1 MGQNIKVGITVIK
14 QGFSSFS
21 CHDYYIY
28 YISFR
33 NTQTY
38 VKAIDFM
45 EKVRLNQKFYP
56 HCKLDLG
63 YFGPPN
69 INRKMKDL
77 YPYASSI
84 TNLQLEVS
92 GDDEFDQVVFENVD
106 KFDLTFTGDDFTKMA
121 KCLDNFSNVKTLT
134 LGAGDLVSKLYP
146 TIDCRT

>member
-1 MGQNIKVGITVIK
+1 M
-14 QGFSSFS
+14 
-21 CHDYYIY
+21 
-28 YISFR
+28 
-33 NTQTY
+33 
-38 VKAIDFM
+38 KAIDFM

-106 KFDLTFTGDDFTKMA
+106 KFDLTFTGDDFTKMV
-121 KCLDNFSNVKTLT
+121 KCLDNFPNVKKLT
-134 LGAGDLVSKLYP
+134 FRALFFVSKLHS
-146 TIDCRT
+146 TIVC